1 MVYLAY
7 KTNKNMF
14 QRKIQLSE
22 SELLTLR
29 WDKAWTSLLI
39 KFNNTEVGSFADKSS
54 LEAGKWVQLPNGKQL
69 LVRLVKQ
76 ELEIWDG
83 SNELVS
89 GLRSGESDHFANA
102 WKALIPYGVVFLLA
116 GISRIFTS
124 DWVSIGV
131 IFLTIGSFYIGLA
144 LWARKK
150 IDKIPL
156 YIALVLNG
164 LLCLVSLASGGL
176 LLIVAILGIL
186 VYYLYKGV
194 SAKPSQKSVVEQ
206 IEVTDLLDD
215 GI

>member
-1 MVYLAY
+1 
-7 KTNKNMF
+7 MF

-39 KFNNTEVGSFADKSS
+39 KFNNTDVGSFADKSS
-54 LEAGKWVQLPNGKQL
+54 LEAGKWVQLPNGKQF

-102 WKALIPYGVVFLLA
+102 WKALIPYGFLFA
-116 GISRIFTS
+116 IIGISTVIIN
-124 DWVSIGV
+124 DADMNIGV
-131 IFLTIGSFYIGLA
+131 STSIAGVGSLYIGLA
-144 LWARKK
+144 LWARAKL
-150 IDKIPL
+150 DKTPL
-156 YIALVLNG
+156 YIALAVSG
-164 LLCLVSLASGGL
+164 LLCLGSLLVGGL
-176 LLIVAILGIL
+176 LPMAIMGVLF
-186 VYYLYKGV
+186 YYLYKGV
-194 SAKPSQKSVVEQ
+194 AAKPLQKSV
-206 IEVTDLLDD
+206 IEEIGITDLLDD

>member
-1 MVYLAY
+1 ML
-7 KTNKNMF
+7 

-29 WDKAWTSLLI
+29 WDKSWTSLLI
-39 KFNNTEVGSFADKSS
+39 KFNNTDVGSFADKSS
-54 LEAGKWVQLPNGKQL
+54 LETGKWILLPNGKQL

-102 WKALIPYGVVFLLA
+102 WKALIPFGVLFTLF
-116 GISRIFTS
+116 GISTCSVNDTELISTS
-124 DWVSIGV
+124 PILSVVGLI
-131 IFLTIGSFYIGLA
+131 YIGLA

-150 IDKIPL
+150 LDKTPL
-156 YIALVLNG
+156 YIAIVVSVLF
-164 LLCLVSLASGGL
+164 SFGGL
-176 LLIVAILGIL
+176 VAGEVFGRAIMVILD
-186 VYYLYKGV
+186 YYLLRGV
-194 SAKPSQKSVVEQ
+194 SAKPLQQSVVERVE
-206 IEVTDLLDD
+206 ITDLLDD

>member
-1 MVYLAY
+1 
-7 KTNKNMF
+7 MF

-29 WDKAWTSLLI
+29 WDKTWTSLLI
-39 KFNNTEVGSFADKSS
+39 KFNNTDVGSFADNAS
-54 LEAGKWVQLPNGKQL
+54 LETGKWILLPNGKQL

-102 WKALIPYGVVFLLA
+102 WKALIPFGVVFTLF
-116 GISRIFTS
+116 GISTCSVNDTELISTS
-124 DWVSIGV
+124 PILSVVGLI
-131 IFLTIGSFYIGLA
+131 YIGLA

-150 IDKIPL
+150 LDKTPL
-156 YIALVLNG
+156 YIAIVVSVLF
-164 LLCLVSLASGGL
+164 SFGGL
-176 LLIVAILGIL
+176 VAGEVFGRAIMVILD
-186 VYYLYKGV
+186 YYLLRGV
-194 SAKPSQKSVVEQ
+194 SAKPLQQSVVERVE
-206 IEVTDLLDD
+206 ITDLLDD

>member
-1 MVYLAY
+1 
-7 KTNKNMF
+7 MF

-29 WDKAWTSLLI
+29 WDKNWTSLLI
-39 KFNNTEVGSFADKSS
+39 TFNNTDVGSFADKAS

-102 WKALIPYGVVFLLA
+102 WKALIPYGVVFILF
-116 GISRIFTS
+116 GISTCSVNDTELKSTTPILS
-124 DWVSIGV
+124 VVGLI
-131 IFLTIGSFYIGLA
+131 YIGLA
-144 LWARKK
+144 LWAKK
-150 IDKIPL
+150 KLDKTPL
-156 YIALVLNG
+156 RIALVVSG
-164 LLCLVSLASGGL
+164 LFLIISFLFGGGL
-176 LLIVAILGIL
+176 PLIIMGVLG
-186 VYYLYKGV
+186 YYLYKGV
-194 SAKPSQKSVVEQ
+194 SAKPLQQSVVER

>member
-1 MVYLAY
+1 ML
-7 KTNKNMF
+7 

-39 KFNNTEVGSFADKSS
+39 KFNNTDVGSFADNAS
-54 LEAGKWVQLPNGKQL
+54 LETGKWILLPNGKQL

-89 GLRSGESDHFANA
+89 GLKSGESDHFANA
-102 WKALIPYGVVFLLA
+102 WKALIPFGVVFTLF
-116 GISRIFTS
+116 GISTCSVNDTELISTS
-124 DWVSIGV
+124 PILSVVGLI
-131 IFLTIGSFYIGLA
+131 YIGLA

-150 IDKIPL
+150 LDKTPL
-156 YIALVLNG
+156 YIAIVVSVLF
-164 LLCLVSLASGGL
+164 SFGGL
-176 LLIVAILGIL
+176 VAGEVFGRAIMVILD
-186 VYYLYKGV
+186 YYLLRGV
-194 SAKPSQKSVVEQ
+194 SAKPLQQSVVERVE
-206 IEVTDLLDD
+206 ITDLLDD

>member
-1 MVYLAY
+1 
-7 KTNKNMF
+7 MF

-39 KFNNTEVGSFADKSS
+39 KFNNTDVGSFADKSS

-102 WKALIPYGVVFLLA
+102 WKALIPYGIFFTLM
-116 GISRIFTS
+116 GII
-124 DWVSIGV
+124 V
-131 IFLTIGSFYIGLA
+131 IFIDNNESDREENFVIFSVVVIIGLAYIGLA

-150 IDKIPL
+150 LDKTPL
-156 YIALVLNG
+156 YIALVVNG
-164 LLCLVSLASGGL
+164 ILFLGGLVSGGL
-176 LLIVAILGIL
+176 LPMAILGVLI
-186 VYYLYKGV
+186 YYLYKGV